1 MPAINSSFDSL
12 SFLSDSLREM
22 LHRRLR
28 EIVGLALIVAALLLT
43 AALAS
48 WSVQDPSLS
57 HATVNPVRN
66 LLGRYGAITA
76 DLMMQLLGV
85 GALALVLPIAV
96 WGWRLAGH
104 RSLRRE
110 WLRVVIWIVGLLLA
124 ATFAS
129 SVPRTHGWPLPAG
142 LGGVIGDGLLRG
154 ALAVVHAQLAG
165 WERFLIAAATGAG
178 AFVALAITCGLG
190 LHGGSEPKSQS
201 KSKRA
206 EEAAG
211 EEEEEESEEAG
222 EKSEPPASI
231 WLGWLVHGLLGIKW
245 RLTRWLVRKRSGN
258 VPIRPVAGRGRTEP
272 RFENARRATL
282 APELD

>member
-28 EIVGLALIVAALLLT
+28 EIAGVALVVGALALT

-57 HATVNPVRN
+57 HATINPVRN

-76 DLMMQLLGV
+76 DLMMQLLGL

-96 WGWRLAGH
+96 WGWRLASH
-104 RSLRRE
+104 RQLSRE
-110 WLRVVIWIVGLLLA
+110 GLRVAIWIVGMLLA
-124 ATFAS
+124 STFAS
-129 SVPRTHGWPLPAG
+129 CVPRTHGWPLPAG

-154 ALAVVHAQLAG
+154 ALALVHGRLAG
-165 WERFLIAAATGAG
+165 WERFVIAAVTGAG

-190 LHGGSEPKSQS
+190 LHGSSEPKSEPNSQS
-201 KSKRA
+201 NSQ
-206 EEAAG
+206 
-211 EEEEEESEEAG
+211 S
-222 EKSEPPASI
+222 
-231 WLGWLVHGLLGIKW
+231 
-245 RLTRWLVRKRSGN
+245 
-258 VPIRPVAGRGRTEP
+258 
-272 RFENARRATL
+272 
-282 APELD
+282 